1 MNDKFRMDAKKTD
14 VICLGVTVLV
24 LGFLLYAVFGASLA
38 LYQSKHAE
46 YTEILEE
53 EYAIEAMMKELRLG
67 EKVLGSIQETAD
79 SLVSRVPH
87 VVDFQSFYDA
97 VSENAREHK
106 LLLSEMQP
114 GELIEQ
120 ELFTVLPVSI
130 EATGTF
136 ENFCDFLYAVMH
148 MPRLA
153 KLAEISIVP
162 SGSAPL
168 CNIRMTL
175 NIFSKLEEASNA
187 G

>member
-1 MNDKFRMDAKKTD
+1 MNDKYRIDAKKTD
-14 VICLGVTVLV
+14 VICMGVTVLV
-24 LGFLLYAVFGASLA
+24 LGSLLYFVFGSSLS
-38 LYQSKHAE
+38 LHEGKHGE
-46 YTEILEE
+46 YLEISEE
-53 EYAIEAMMKELRLG
+53 QYTIEAMMKELQRG
-67 EKVLGSIQETAD
+67 EQVLGSIQKMTD
-79 SLVSRVPH
+79 SLESRVPH

-106 LLLSEMQP
+106 LLLSQMQP
-114 GELIEQ
+114 GDLIEQ

-136 ENFCDFLYAVMH
+136 ENFCDFFYAVMH